1 MDGTSLGYH
10 QRYTRGQDSSIS
22 ECSLPTDCGSRH
34 IDRILIKNK
43 QLRNLL
49 GKYSRECLS
58 QEEFSLLKSIARE
71 DADFMFPFLVY
82 LENEGCTAIPPAIY
96 KSFIIEIIKP
106 SAVCGILHPSPELDE
121 LQNRLEHTPSEEMV
135 QVAKAPFQTAPPKSG
150 QTLNEDSSDLSFF
163 PLLPLIRDRGNY
175 KADGE
180 RKLEESTQFCRKP
193 TVRHPALIPGIF
205 TLFCVHGVCY
215 GYSVM
220 ESAESV
226 NIPFTIMRRRL
237 MEGIHCSLRAHGSL
251 LTDYTGKTIQLA
263 TLDTMRT
270 CTPNCMEKIHKLQS
284 SIMHVSRK

>member
-1 MDGTSLGYH
+1 MFCFLVFFLFVFLTIVYPWGIFYYPSFTIFKFVLFIFCF
-10 QRYTRGQDSSIS
+10 T
-22 ECSLPTDCGSRH
+22 RH

-82 LENEGCTAIPPAIY
+82 LENEGCAAIPPAIY

-121 LQNRLEHTPSEEMV
+121 LQNRLEHTPSEEVLFHPELMRLLSMQCPVFCKLVASIGCFPLYLLSIFQKMV

-205 TLFCVHGVCY
+205 TLFCVHGMCL
-215 GYSVM
+215 
-220 ESAESV
+220 
-226 NIPFTIMRRRL
+226 N
-237 MEGIHCSLRAHGSL
+237 
-251 LTDYTGKTIQLA
+251 
-263 TLDTMRT
+263 TL
-270 CTPNCMEKIHKLQS
+270 
-284 SIMHVSRK
+284 